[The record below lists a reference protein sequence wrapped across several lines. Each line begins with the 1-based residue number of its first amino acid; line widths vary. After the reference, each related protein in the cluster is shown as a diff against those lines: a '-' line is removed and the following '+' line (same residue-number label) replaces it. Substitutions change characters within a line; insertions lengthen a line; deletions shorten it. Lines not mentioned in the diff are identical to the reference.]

1 MKTIKRIMAAL
12 ICMTIALTGIPISVK
27 AADSSGTLDTN
38 METNSE
44 LFITLEENTDYRWNV
59 NDSGEK
65 GSDVH
70 LDTGEGGNCRF
81 RLDKIENGWYGIK
94 HIKVNGTD
102 RFADVEDENKAV
114 QRYMYGKVMMRKSKE
129 KSIVNLHFIILEMM
143 QTEIKDII

>member
-65 GSDVH
+65 GRRCAFC
-70 LDTGEGGNCRF
+70 DTGEGGNCRF
-81 RLDKIENGWYGIK
+81 AFLR
-94 HIKVNGTD
+94 
-102 RFADVEDENKAV
+102 
-114 QRYMYGKVMMRKSKE
+114 
-129 KSIVNLHFIILEMM
+129 
-143 QTEIKDII
+143 

>member
-12 ICMTIALTGIPISVK
+12 ICMTITLTGIPFSVK

-81 RLDKIENGWYGIK
+81 RLDKIENGCMEL
-94 HIKVNGTD
+94 NTL
-102 RFADVEDENKAV
+102 R
-114 QRYMYGKVMMRKSKE
+114 
-129 KSIVNLHFIILEMM
+129 
-143 QTEIKDII
+143 

>member
-81 RLDKIENGWYGIK
+81 RLLHPGLLNAGI
-94 HIKVNGTD
+94 
-102 RFADVEDENKAV
+102 
-114 QRYMYGKVMMRKSKE
+114 RKSKE